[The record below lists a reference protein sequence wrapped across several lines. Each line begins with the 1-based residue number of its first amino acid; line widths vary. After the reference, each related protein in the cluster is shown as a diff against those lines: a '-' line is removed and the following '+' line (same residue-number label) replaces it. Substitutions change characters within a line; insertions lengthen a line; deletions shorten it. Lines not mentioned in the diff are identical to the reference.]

1 MKYQRSNKMGQKLIL
16 CVPIYR
22 FAFCDSSPKQ
32 LQVPIN
38 NFTVFLKSHREY
50 FYVQLTQLVVD
61 GHFVSSYYAD
71 SKQFTTSKPADG
83 TLVKECIQIAALF
96 KERMIFFFL
105 LLRAENC
112 ALFYTYSSTCC
123 IADSMEHCVFH
134 ISKKDWIHSDVWFQ
148 QLGCYSSWVHKGP
161 MARWKQSA
169 AAPEKH
175 NWWVIKGNLGRK
187 GNLPRIIAI
196 CEAQDAESTIW
207 EARLDLFQLWSSTS

>member
-1 MKYQRSNKMGQKLIL
+1 MCNWHNLLLMVIL
-16 CVPIYR
+16 C
-22 FAFCDSSPKQ
+22 
-32 LQVPIN
+32 
-38 NFTVFLKSHREY
+38 
-50 FYVQLTQLVVD
+50 
-61 GHFVSSYYAD
+61 
-71 SKQFTTSKPADG
+71 PAI
-83 TLVKECIQIAALF
+83 TQIANSSQHPSLQMVHLLKNASRLQLYL
-96 KERMIFFFL
+96 KKGWYFFFL

-175 NWWVIKGNLGRK
+175 NWWVIKGNLSRK